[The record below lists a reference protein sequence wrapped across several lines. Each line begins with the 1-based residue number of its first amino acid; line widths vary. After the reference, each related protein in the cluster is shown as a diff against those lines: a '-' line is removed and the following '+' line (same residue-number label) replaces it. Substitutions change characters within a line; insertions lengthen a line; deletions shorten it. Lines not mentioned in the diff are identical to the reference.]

1 MTSEQEARS
10 AVLARVRPLPS
21 EKVGLLDSLGRFAAS
36 DIFATRPLPA
46 FNNSAMDGYA
56 LQAESCRTGGSL
68 RVIGEQPAGAD
79 RGLTIGGGEAVRIF
93 TGAPLPQGADAVV
106 MQEDVRRDGEMIM
119 VQCAVAPGEFIRRAG
134 CDLATGQKIVSR
146 GEKLTPQLIGLL
158 ASQGMEQVETGA
170 RPRIA
175 IVSTGDEL
183 ARPGSIPGVGQ
194 IFESNSI
201 MLHALALRAG
211 AEIAFVEH
219 SPDELQTMTGLLQR
233 GLTNNALIV
242 SGGVSVGE
250 HDLVKP
256 ALSALGAEV
265 DLWQVAIKPGKP
277 FLLAR
282 FEESLV
288 FGLPGNPVSAFVT
301 FLKLV
306 RPALLKWSGAADHLL
321 DLPKCSARLTSEV
334 ANEDRRPHYLRG
346 RIENGLFSAIGRQ
359 ESHALYGLSRANALL
374 RLDPGSRFAAGDNV
388 LVEVLE

>member
-146 GEKLTPQLIGLL
+146 GEKLNPQLIGLL

-201 MLHALALRAG
+201 MLHALVLRAG

-321 DLPKCSARLTSEV
+321 DLPKVSARLTSEV

-374 RLDPGSRFAAGDNV
+374 RLDPGSRFAAGANV

>member
-1 MTSEQEARS
+1 MTSEEEARS

-21 EKVGLLDSLGRFAAS
+21 EKVRLLDSLGRFAAS

-56 LQAESCRTGGSL
+56 LQAESCRAGGSL

-321 DLPKCSARLTSEV
+321 DLPKVSARLTSEV

-374 RLDPGSRFAAGDNV
+374 RLDPGSRFAAGANV

>member
-1 MTSEQEARS
+1 
-10 AVLARVRPLPS
+10 
-21 EKVGLLDSLGRFAAS
+21 
-36 DIFATRPLPA
+36 
-46 FNNSAMDGYA
+46 
-56 LQAESCRTGGSL
+56 
-68 RVIGEQPAGAD
+68 
-79 RGLTIGGGEAVRIF
+79 
-93 TGAPLPQGADAVV
+93 

-359 ESHALYGLSRANALL
+359 
-374 RLDPGSRFAAGDNV
+374 
-388 LVEVLE
+388 

>member
-1 MTSEQEARS
+1 MTSEEEARS

-146 GEKLTPQLIGLL
+146 GEKLNPQLIGLL

-346 RIENGLFSAIGRQ
+346 RIENGLFSALGRQ

-374 RLDPGSRFAAGDNV
+374 RLDPGSRFAAGANV

>member
-1 MTSEQEARS
+1 MTSEEEARS

-158 ASQGMEQVETGA
+158 ASQGMEQVGTGA

-201 MLHALALRAG
+201 MLHGLVLRAG

-346 RIENGLFSAIGRQ
+346 RVENGFFSALGRQ

-374 RLDPGSRFAAGDNV
+374 RLDAGSRFAAGANV

>member
-1 MTSEQEARS
+1 MTSEEEARS